1 MKFKHLFYQYLFHLH
16 SFIEKELYVFGSS
29 HNVTTPGKVY
39 TVEIVVFPY
48 NLKAMTYL
56 YY

>member
-39 TVEIVVFPY
+39 TVEIYFP
-48 NLKAMTYL
+48 LL
-56 YY
+56 FLSIFV